1 MPAGSRASAAHA
13 GKCHDLLFD
22 DVIWVEEAQRDH
34 YDFVLKM
41 HERNVEV
48 LDLHDLL
55 ARTLEIKE
63 ARNFTLDRRITANR
77 PMLGLST

>member
-41 HERNVEV
+41 QERNVEV